1 MRNVFSVS
9 LSTGSR
15 FLLLL
20 TFSIVPGQTWRSCC
34 LVKIFLHI
42 LGWTERCQM
51 ERRWWITLW
60 CLWDP
65 CRRTT
70 LGFTGVRWQMTS
82 DCTVETLEYVFRVS
96 KRLETWHPS
105 YQSLPVCFL
114 CETGETMVRN
124 NIKTLPVKFILTL
137 LKCWH

>member
-1 MRNVFSVS
+1 MDFKILKKCVFSQAFDWHS
-9 LSTGSR
+9 I

-20 TFSIVPGQTWRSCC
+20 TFSIVPGQSLIKTC
-34 LVKIFLHI
+34 LHV
-42 LGWTERCQM
+42 LGWMEKCQM
-51 ERRWWITLW
+51 AQRWWITLW
-60 CLWDP
+60 CLRDP

-70 LGFTGVRWQMTS
+70 LGFTGVRWQMTL

-124 NIKTLPVKFILTL
+124 NIKTLPIKFI
-137 LKCWH
+137 